1 MISDVTKLVVS
12 EMHKV
17 FSKGSYFFIIILRFK
32 MKTLDRIEKVL
43 LAWKILCSKIFI
55 LYVLIKFREISFI
68 PTSSD
73 IQATEE
79 VLAKPS
85 TEVDQLSTSPKSEEI
100 KTNEDEILKN
110 LMRVQGALTTLTQ
123 TLQV

>member
-1 MISDVTKLVVS
+1 
-12 EMHKV
+12 
-17 FSKGSYFFIIILRFK
+17 
-32 MKTLDRIEKVL
+32 MKTLDRIEKDP
-43 LAWKILCSKIFI
+43 LAWRIPCSKKFI
-55 LYVLIKFREISFI
+55 IYLLRNFRELSFI
-68 PTSSD
+68 PAASD

-100 KTNEDEILKN
+100 KTNEDEILKD

-123 TLQV
+123 TLQVHTCMSTQSNKIGSCISRAT